1 MYVYCV
7 QKRNFGDDH
16 VFDNMTVLKA
26 TNHQQRYHISPYI
39 TEYLVRSTK
48 SAHEVKNDGS

>member
-1 MYVYCV
+1 MHFV

-16 VFDNMTVLKA
+16 VFDNMAVLKA
-26 TNHQQRYHISPYI
+26 TSYQQRYAISPYI

-48 SAHEVKNDGS
+48 SAHKVKNDGS